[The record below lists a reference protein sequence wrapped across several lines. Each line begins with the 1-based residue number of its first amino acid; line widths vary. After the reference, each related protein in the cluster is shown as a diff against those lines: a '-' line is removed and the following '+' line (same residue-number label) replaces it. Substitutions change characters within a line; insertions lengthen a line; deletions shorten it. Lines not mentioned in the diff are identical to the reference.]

1 MSENFKNELIEY
13 NKLFDEYRTINF
25 KYAKL
30 YGEEAQP
37 ILKKLNEITENNKTN
52 YSSIIDTLDNFNKL
66 IDISEC
72 SSFKNFCELPQVAS
86 DNYYTEQIGSKVSV
100 DLGESEELFSG
111 TTFGKIDAKG
121 NKTYYLNQLDRGR
134 DVLLAIKK
142 EHPSN
147 EVDEALDAYKIYR
160 DKILKYKRTFWLFRG
175 SGFGVYGVGGFI
187 SAVALFSLIIYH
199 ELPTTIAC
207 AILLVIFG
215 GAMITRFIYNRFFL
229 PKKEK
234 QNISIEKEFL
244 TKIDSY
250 VDFALNELTK
260 YRNNQYIKLVS
271 LMDKSDAEL
280 KSVGDKWQAKLDND
294 TKDIT
299 DKMKSFEV
307 IDKSIKFLVENYGNE
322 IHYSKDYMD
331 LFEKNMF
338 IDINSKDAFLN
349 AVRVLIK
356 NKKAEE
362 KEKKLQEERDK
373 ENAEKLQREI
383 EERSYQKHIQE
394 ETIREQKKQTEIML
408 QQQKSSKSA
417 AKSLC
422 WSCKF
427 RNGCSLKNQLSSPV
441 CSKYQNRY

>member
-1 MSENFKNELIEY
+1 MSENFKNELLEY

-30 YGEEAQP
+30 YDEEAQR
-37 ILKKLNEITENNKTN
+37 ILKKSDEITENNKSN
-52 YSSIIDTLDNFNKL
+52 FSLIIDTLDNLNKL

-72 SSFKNFCELPQVAS
+72 SSFKSFCELPQVAS
-86 DNYYTEQIGSKVSV
+86 DNNYTEQIGSKVSI
-100 DLGESEELFSG
+100 DLGESDELFSG

-307 IDKSIKFLVENYGNE
+307 IDKSIRFLVENYGNE

-349 AVRVLIK
+349 AVRVLVE

-383 EERSYQKHIQE
+383 EERNYQKHVQE
-394 ETIREQKKQTEIML
+394 EAIREQKKQTEIML
-408 QQQKSSKSA
+408 QQQNSSKSA

-422 WSCKF
+422 RSCKF